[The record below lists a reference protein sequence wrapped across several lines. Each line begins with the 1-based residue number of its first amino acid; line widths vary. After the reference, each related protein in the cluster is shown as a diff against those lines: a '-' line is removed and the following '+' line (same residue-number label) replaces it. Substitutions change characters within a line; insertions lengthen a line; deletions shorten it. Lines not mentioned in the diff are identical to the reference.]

1 MKYVIL
7 EDFEIKNL
15 QHKVNQLLEKNYKP
29 VGGIATASQKDGFIE
44 YIQAMIKDEQTAQNK

>member
-44 YIQAMIKDEQTAQNK
+44 YIQAMIKDE

>member
-1 MKYVIL
+1 MKYIIL

-15 QHKVNQLLEKNYKP
+15 QQKVNRLMGENYRP

-44 YIQAMIKDEQTAQNK
+44 YIQAMIKDG